1 LSERGRGQPATKQ
14 MVPQQPL
21 ARQKR
26 KPPRPPAALP
36 ASAGLAAAMVTDR
49 PKLERHSSMPR
60 ASSLRHDA
68 HERPRLERRASL
80 PRSSSARAASL
91 PHSSPAMQTP
101 KPPPPQRAKSF
112 ARPSS
117 ASASLP
123 ENQRS
128 RDAAE
133 APARL
138 RRSKSLAREPNRRR
152 RSAALEL
159 VKATPQAPGR
169 PAVPGTSAKVEAE
182 LGKFRKG
189 WEAAEHRCID
199 LKVELLQTQVE
210 AQHCRPLIS
219 TTGLLTADC

>member
-1 LSERGRGQPATKQ
+1 ME
-14 MVPQQPL
+14 QQQRL

-36 ASAGLAAAMVTDR
+36 AAAGLAAAMVTDR

-60 ASSLRHDA
+60 ASLRHDA

-80 PRSSSARAASL
+80 PHSSSARATSL
-91 PHSSPAMQTP
+91 PHPSPAMQTP

-123 ENQRS
+123 ENHGS
-128 RDAAE
+128 RDTE
-133 APARL
+133 PPARL

-152 RSAALEL
+152 RSADERSVASNASHVSSPPKAHGRVGVALDL
-159 VKATPQAPGR
+159 VKATPEPPGR
-169 PAVPGTSAKVEAE
+169 PAVPGASAKVEAE
-182 LGKFRKG
+182 LAKLRKG
-189 WEAAEHRCID
+189 WEAAEHRGID
-199 LKVELLQTQVE
+199 LKVELLQTQV
-210 AQHCRPLIS
+210 
-219 TTGLLTADC
+219 

>member
-1 LSERGRGQPATKQ
+1 ME
-14 MVPQQPL
+14 PQQRL

-49 PKLERHSSMPR
+49 PKLERHSSMSR
-60 ASSLRHDA
+60 ASSLRHDG

-80 PRSSSARAASL
+80 PHSSSARAATL
-91 PHSSPAMQTP
+91 PHASLAMQTP

-123 ENQRS
+123 ENQKG
-128 RDAAE
+128 RDTAE
-133 APARL
+133 PPARL

-152 RSAALEL
+152 RGDDERSVASSGSHLSSPSKAARAVAL
-159 VKATPQAPGR
+159 VQGQPGPSPGR
-169 PAVPGTSAKVEAE
+169 PGLPGVSAKVEAE
-182 LGKFRKG
+182 LGKLRKG
-189 WEAAEHRCID
+189 WEAAEHRGID
-199 LKVELLQTQVE
+199 LKVELLQTQV
-210 AQHCRPLIS
+210 S
-219 TTGLLTADC
+219 SK